1 MVGCSIVSP
10 SANEAWNS
18 RTPATAATEPGTSP
32 VAPSSPH
39 DAAQSR
45 AMTMSTRVRRRSVIT
60 RSTRNCRDTMT
71 AVLTANA
78 NPITSVETS
87 LTCRAYAGKPASS
100 WP

>member
-1 MVGCSIVSP
+1 
-10 SANEAWNS
+10 
-18 RTPATAATEPGTSP
+18 
-32 VAPSSPH
+32 
-39 DAAQSR
+39 
-45 AMTMSTRVRRRSVIT
+45 
-60 RSTRNCRDTMT
+60 MT